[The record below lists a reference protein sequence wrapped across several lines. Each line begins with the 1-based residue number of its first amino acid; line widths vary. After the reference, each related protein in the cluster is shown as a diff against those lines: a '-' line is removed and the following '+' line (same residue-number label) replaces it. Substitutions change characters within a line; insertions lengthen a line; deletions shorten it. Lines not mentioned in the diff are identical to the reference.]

1 MDGSN
6 AVELVTSEVLYPTDI
21 TLDLAN
27 EHVYWIDTYYDM
39 VERVD
44 YNGKNRWS
52 MNKNPDVSFI
62 YNSLFIKLIFFW
74 FVYRLGLF

>member
-1 MDGSN
+1 MDGSD
-6 AVELVTSEVLYPTDI
+6 AIELVTTEVLYPTDI

-27 EHVYWIDTYYDM
+27 EHVYWIDTYIDF

-52 MNKNPDVSFI
+52 MKKNPDVSLL
-62 YNSLFIKLIFFW
+62 YSQSSNQ
-74 FVYRLGLF
+74 

>member
-6 AVELVTSEVLYPTDI
+6 ITQLVTSEVLYPTDI

-27 EHVYWIDTYYDM
+27 EHVYWIDTYIDY

-44 YNGKNRWS
+44 YNGRNRWS
-52 MNKNPDVSFI
+52 MKKNPDVSLFHIFI
-62 YNSLFIKLIFFW
+62 LILKHLFNKDL
-74 FVYRLGLF
+74 